1 MNKAETYTKLYKRQ
15 FRLFDVYRYIATLEQ
30 SHIKGIRS
38 YYASKLSLHVIY
50 DNDSL
55 NTYDNGTFFYSNES
69 ELKNA
74 VKTIN
79 KLLGNCHKPGKKV
92 NK

>member
-38 YYASKLSLHVIY
+38 YCASKMYLQVIY
-50 DNDSL
+50 DNDNV
-55 NTYDNGTFFYSNES
+55 NTYSNGTFFYNNEK
-69 ELKNA
+69 ELKDA

-79 KLLGNCHKPGKKV
+79 KALGNCHKPEKKV

>member
-1 MNKAETYTKLYKRQ
+1 MNKTETYTKLYKRQ

-38 YYASKLSLHVIY
+38 YYASKLSLQVIY

-55 NTYDNGTFFYSNES
+55 NT
-69 ELKNA
+69 
-74 VKTIN
+74 
-79 KLLGNCHKPGKKV
+79 
-92 NK
+92 

>member
-1 MNKAETYTKLYKRQ
+1 MNKAETYTKMYKRQ
-15 FRLFDVYRYIATLEQ
+15 FRLFDIYRYIATLRQ
-30 SHIKGIRS
+30 SHIKGIRF
-38 YYASKLSLHVIY
+38 YYASKLSVQIIY

-55 NTYDNGTFFYSNES
+55 NTYDNTMFFYKDES
-69 ELKNA
+69 DLKNA

-92 NK
+92 SK

>member
-1 MNKAETYTKLYKRQ
+1 MNKSESYTKVYKKQ
-15 FRLFDVYRYIATLEQ
+15 FRLFDVYRYIATGQQ
-30 SHIKGIRS
+30 SHIKGIS
-38 YYASKLSLHVIY
+38 LYSASTCTLRISY

-55 NTYDNGTFFYSNES
+55 NIYGYDDFFYKNEND
-69 ELKNA
+69 LKKA
-74 VKTIN
+74 IKIIN

>member
-1 MNKAETYTKLYKRQ
+1 MNKAETYTKVYKRQ
-15 FRLFDVYRYIATLEQ
+15 FRLFDVYRYIATLRQ
-30 SHIKGIRS
+30 SHIKGIRF
-38 YYASKLSLHVIY
+38 YYASKLSLQVYY

-55 NTYDNGTFFYSNES
+55 NTYDNTMFFYKDES
-69 ELKNA
+69 DLKNA

>member
-1 MNKAETYTKLYKRQ
+1 MNKAETYTKVYKRQ
-15 FRLFDVYRYIATLEQ
+15 FRLFDVYRYIATLRRSQ
-30 SHIKGIRS
+30 IKGIRF
-38 YYASKLSLHVIY
+38 YYASKLSLQVLY

-55 NTYDNGTFFYSNES
+55 NTYDNTMFFYKDES
-69 ELKNA
+69 DLKNA